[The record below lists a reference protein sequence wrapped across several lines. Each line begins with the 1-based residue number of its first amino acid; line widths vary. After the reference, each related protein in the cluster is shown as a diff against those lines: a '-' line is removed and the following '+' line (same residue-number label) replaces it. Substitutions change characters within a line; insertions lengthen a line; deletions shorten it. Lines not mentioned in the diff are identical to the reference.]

1 MEIDGNVE
9 FLGSFKEGPIS
20 CIIVELLPVVIV
32 IQGSNKTELLDT
44 TRQFICSGIG
54 VQHGHCR
61 PAPEARRNG
70 CR

>member
-20 CIIVELLPVVIV
+20 CIMVEMLPVVIV

-44 TRQFICSGIG
+44 TSQFICSGIRSDMG
-54 VQHGHCR
+54 TIAQPPKR
-61 PAPEARRNG
+61 E
-70 CR
+70 

>member
-1 MEIDGNVE
+1 MKIDGNVE
-9 FLGSFKEGPIS
+9 FLGSFKGPIS
-20 CIIVELLPVVIV
+20 CIIVEMLPVVIV

-44 TRQFICSGIG
+44 TSWFICRGIR
-54 VQHGHCR
+54 VRHGHCR